1 MTCPI
6 CNAEPCSC
14 APMEKWPEELKHLT
28 LGRWDYYYMDSYYK
42 NVAQRLANRI
52 AGLEAIV
59 AKLPKTAD
67 GVPIAPGDTVWPRG
81 DLFMEDEQ
89 GAEIRYSLYDK
100 TTGDDGDL
108 LPSYVY
114 STREAAIAAAIRQ
127 GGEASVK

>member
-1 MTCPI
+1 VCV
-6 CNAEPCSC
+6 A
-14 APMEKWPEELKHLT
+14 
-28 LGRWDYYYMDSYYK
+28 
-42 NVAQRLANRI
+42 AQRLANHI
-52 AGLEAIV
+52 AERELILSR
-59 AKLPKTAD
+59 LPKTAD

-114 STREAAIAAAIRQ
+114 STREAAIAAKEQ
-127 GGEASVK
+127 K

>member
-6 CNAEPCSC
+6 CNAEPCKC
-14 APMEKWPEELKHLT
+14 VPTTLWEPELYVLWKSH
-28 LGRWDYYYMDSYYK
+28 SN
-42 NVAQRLANRI
+42 NVRLLHDNCSVCVAAQRLANHI
-52 AGLEAIV
+52 AEREAILSR
-59 AKLPKTAD
+59 LPKTAD

-114 STREAAIAAAIRQ
+114 STREAALAAKEQ
-127 GGEASVK
+127 K